1 VSIDTNGIYFV
12 EKLPVTFEQLQA
24 RLISQAEKNP
34 RLVLAI
40 NADENAPWGQIV
52 KVMDAAKVANIK
64 AVSAFTKET
73 VKP

>member
-1 VSIDTNGIYFV
+1 M